1 MTETNKAKEKA
12 HEYLNGYVVCGCYD
26 DITYNELDKSYDML
40 IAELQKQHEEEM
52 SRILF
57 GNECFDIC
65 PEIQKL
71 KARIKEMEK

>member
-1 MTETNKAKEKA
+1 MTQPNKAKEIKFPD
-12 HEYLNGYVVCGCYD
+12 GYR
-26 DITYNELDKSYDML
+26 IKLMSLELHKKL
-40 IAELQKQHEEEM
+40 LAELQKQHEEEM